1 MTEIFQIADRYTV
14 LRNGKMIQTGRIADI
29 TPTEVTKL
37 MVGESYSDADIYAAR
52 DLGEPILE
60 MENLS
65 GQGFENVSLST
76 VSYTHLSAAG
86 ERPPQIFLILCRVYL
101 TKRQIKHIMKA
112 EKEGNMMNDMN
123 VSFAAG
129 ALVGILLVILFA
141 LWKKRRGTE
150 PRYDER
156 QVVARAKAA
165 QLALGVLAALM
176 LVNGFV
182 REILQTAWAGPFLE
196 AGTLLMAAATVYVL
210 RCVWTD
216 AYRCV

>member
-1 MTEIFQIADRYTV
+1 
-14 LRNGKMIQTGRIADI
+14 
-29 TPTEVTKL
+29 
-37 MVGESYSDADIYAAR
+37 
-52 DLGEPILE
+52 
-60 MENLS
+60 
-65 GQGFENVSLST
+65 
-76 VSYTHLSAAG
+76 
-86 ERPPQIFLILCRVYL
+86 
-101 TKRQIKHIMKA
+101 
-112 EKEGNMMNDMN
+112 MMNDLN

-196 AGTLLMAAATVYVL
+196 AGTLLMVAATVYGL

-216 AYRCV
+216 AYFSLRERPKTWARIFAVMMVLNAALGIVAIVDGDVLEDGLLTYRAANLMIAAMFVALLIAVALKRRKDRREEAET

>member
-1 MTEIFQIADRYTV
+1 
-14 LRNGKMIQTGRIADI
+14 
-29 TPTEVTKL
+29 
-37 MVGESYSDADIYAAR
+37 
-52 DLGEPILE
+52 
-60 MENLS
+60 
-65 GQGFENVSLST
+65 
-76 VSYTHLSAAG
+76 
-86 ERPPQIFLILCRVYL
+86 
-101 TKRQIKHIMKA
+101 
-112 EKEGNMMNDMN
+112 MMNDMN

-129 ALVGILLVILFA
+129 TLVGILLVILFA

-216 AYRCV
+216 AYFSLRERPKTWAHIFAVVMVLNAVLGIVSILRGEMVENGLLTFRAANPMLAAMFAVLLIALALKRRKDRREEAET

>member
-1 MTEIFQIADRYTV
+1 
-14 LRNGKMIQTGRIADI
+14 
-29 TPTEVTKL
+29 
-37 MVGESYSDADIYAAR
+37 
-52 DLGEPILE
+52 
-60 MENLS
+60 
-65 GQGFENVSLST
+65 
-76 VSYTHLSAAG
+76 
-86 ERPPQIFLILCRVYL
+86 
-101 TKRQIKHIMKA
+101 
-112 EKEGNMMNDMN
+112 MNDMN

-196 AGTLLMAAATVYVL
+196 AGTLLMVAATVYGL

-216 AYRCV
+216 AYFSLWERPKT